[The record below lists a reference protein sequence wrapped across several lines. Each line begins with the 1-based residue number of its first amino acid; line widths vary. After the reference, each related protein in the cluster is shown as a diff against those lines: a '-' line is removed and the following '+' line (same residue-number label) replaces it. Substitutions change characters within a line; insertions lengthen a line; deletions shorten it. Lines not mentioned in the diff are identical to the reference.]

1 MLTSIGK
8 LHRKNQLSNLY
19 SIVAALILPILILPL
34 LCVETVA
41 AQSSAPPS
49 QLKFIAKLLTV
60 DANEGIDLADVN
72 GDGKTDV
79 IAGRNWYAAPE
90 FAPRPLRSIGDW
102 NGYVESNGDFA
113 YDVNGD
119 GRPDVVAGSFLPSEV
134 HWYENPGGEGL
145 ELGQLWKQHLLV
157 DTGFSQNEGS
167 FLRDLDGDG
176 TPEWIS
182 NSWKKENP
190 VVAWKFA
197 TETQAVKIRIGK
209 KKGQEKEVAVPVL
222 KKHVLGVDGNDHGM
236 GFGDINNDGREDI
249 LIASGWYERPSGDI
263 WEKPWKFHADWEHLH
278 ASLPMLVRDLDGDG
292 LNDLIWGKGH
302 DFGLYWWQSNG
313 ADESGKVTFKQHLID
328 DSYSQPHTL
337 HFADIDGD
345 GVEELITGKRVRA
358 HNGKDPGGGGI
369 ACMYYYCWN
378 KSKKEFSRFVVD
390 EGHVG
395 TGLQIR
401 TADLDADGKVDIAV
415 AGKDGT
421 WILFN
426 RGETIEAVVR

>member
-1 MLTSIGK
+1 MLNPSCFRTTSK
-8 LHRKNQLSNLY
+8 SSDACLA
-19 SIVAALILPILILPL
+19 VAVFISAILAPDYL
-34 LCVETVA
+34 LGQN
-41 AQSSAPPS
+41 AQAPAS
-49 QLKFIAKLLTV
+49 LKFTAKLLTV

-79 IAGRNWYAAPE
+79 IAGRNWFAAPE
-90 FAPRPLRSIGDW
+90 FLPRPLRSIGDW

-119 GRPDVVAGSFLPSEV
+119 GRPDVVAGSFLPTEV
-134 HWYENPGGEGL
+134 HWYENPGNEGL
-145 ELGQLWKQHLLV
+145 RLGQLWKQHLLV
-157 DTGFSQNEGS
+157 DTRYSQNEGS
-167 FLRDLDGDG
+167 FLHDIDGDG

-190 VVAWKFA
+190 VVAWKFG
-197 TETQAVKIRIGK
+197 TETKTVQASGGK
-209 KKGQEKEVAVPVL
+209 NNGKAKKVTVPVL
-222 KKHVLGVDGNDHGM
+222 EKHVVGVNGNDHGM

-249 LIASGWYERPSGDI
+249 LIASGWYERPEGDL

-278 ASLPMLVRDLDGDG
+278 CSLPMLVRDLDGDG
-292 LNDLIWGKGH
+292 RNDLIWGKGH
-302 DFGLYWWQSNG
+302 DFGLYWWQSEG
-313 ADESGKVTFKQHLID
+313 TDESGKVSFKQHLID

-337 HFADIDGD
+337 HLADIDGD
-345 GVEELITGKRVRA
+345 GEEDLITGKRVRA
-358 HNGKDPGGGGI
+358 HNGNDPGGDGF
-369 ACMYYYCWN
+369 ACMYYYLWD
-378 KSKKEFSRFVVD
+378 KSKQTFSRHTID

-401 TADLDADGKVDIAV
+401 TADLNADGTVDIAV

-426 RGETIEAVVR
+426 RGTANESNGDVK